1 MVDAVRGSD
10 GVGAGRVAGRSKGY
24 GRRSAEAGTVSGGGG
39 SIGGGGGDEQIVWAL
54 GLVALLLA
62 FVVGMVVRSIRKS
75 EE

>member
-1 MVDAVRGSD
+1 M
-10 GVGAGRVAGRSKGY
+10 
-24 GRRSAEAGTVSGGGG
+24 SGGGG